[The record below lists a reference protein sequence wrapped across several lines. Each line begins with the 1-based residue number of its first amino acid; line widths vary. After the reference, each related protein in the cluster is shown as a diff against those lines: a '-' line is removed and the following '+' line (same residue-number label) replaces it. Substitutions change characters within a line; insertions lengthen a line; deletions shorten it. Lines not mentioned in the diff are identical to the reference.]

1 MNVAEQILKRL
12 TPETTSQVFNTISMN
27 VEIEFLGRDITFC
40 SNVVTPSM
48 NNLALELSGHS
59 PEKEYRF
66 DPIKFEDWCRDH
78 YLICLESPFFKGY
91 VVHTQNDVYWW
102 AKYTQSDKK
111 RCADALQEKLWIYDM
126 KNGAMFPTLV
136 ESVRKC
142 NDPYKPEIERF
153 YLGDELILEWN
164 HDISSSLEEPLIK

>member
-1 MNVAEQILKRL
+1 MNVAELILKRL

-66 DPIKFEDWCRDH
+66 DP
-78 YLICLESPFFKGY
+78 
-91 VVHTQNDVYWW
+91 
-102 AKYTQSDKK
+102 
-111 RCADALQEKLWIYDM
+111 
-126 KNGAMFPTLV
+126 
-136 ESVRKC
+136 
-142 NDPYKPEIERF
+142 
-153 YLGDELILEWN
+153 
-164 HDISSSLEEPLIK
+164 